1 MSRDYDDE
9 PRRFNP
15 LGILTLILSIAAV
28 ALAGWTLYR
37 VDYAKE
43 DGYDAIQR
51 ADAKVKICAAMET
64 VRKGVSLNTNLAPA
78 GGPQDVTGSQA
89 VAANARVSLYD
100 GGQYLIARLD
110 PATPDDLAGKVREF
124 ANQLMDIGA
133 NATAGVPNEDP
144 AQAKRLQDADAT
156 NNAITEL
163 CK

>member
-1 MSRDYDDE
+1 VSRDYDDE
-9 PRRFNP
+9 PRRFNA
-15 LGILTLILSIAAV
+15 LGVLTLILSIGAV

-100 GGQYLIARLD
+100 GGQYLIAKLD
-110 PATPDDLAGKVREF
+110 PATPEDLAGKVREF

-156 NNAITEL
+156 NTAITEL